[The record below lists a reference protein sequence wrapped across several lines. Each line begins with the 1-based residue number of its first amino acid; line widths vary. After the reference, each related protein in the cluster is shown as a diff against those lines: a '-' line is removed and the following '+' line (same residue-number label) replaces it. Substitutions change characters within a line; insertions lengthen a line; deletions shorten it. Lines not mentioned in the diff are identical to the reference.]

1 MKKNKKYDKSISK
14 RIIFVKYIGVST
26 ANRVIKN
33 YIREVMTLGELRIK
47 QYEYAMNNKVTL
59 NKIMSEYVWL
69 NQISKPI
76 VRIRRKNVKV
86 IN

>member
-1 MKKNKKYDKSISK
+1 
-14 RIIFVKYIGVST
+14 
-26 ANRVIKN
+26 
-33 YIREVMTLGELRIK
+33 MTLGELRIK

-59 NKIMSEYVWL
+59 DKIMSGYVWL